1 MENFGLNSPALIPK
15 LHPDSMTI
23 GTWLLQVSA
32 KTQKYYR
39 RIVTELFIFLN
50 DRPLGLM
57 KTEELVLFLNVK
69 CKSDSTKSVYRDVLR
84 SLFSYAVSTGHISV
98 NPAVVISRIKVEDRL
113 FSKVLS
119 REQIEQMI
127 YKELCLRNK
136 LILEIIYMTG
146 IRVDELTK
154 LRVNSFREFKAA
166 VDLKVTVL
174 VEGKGKKFRTVNV
187 PVETY
192 EKLKRYWEEENIFPE
207 EPCFI
212 SRKKTEGL
220 TKPLSTVQ
228 VWRIVKAAAKKANLS
243 CSPSP
248 HWIRHT
254 SATHS
259 VENGAPIHVVQT
271 SLGHASILVT
281 GKYLDIRP
289 EKSIGSYLKPLK
301 VDL

>member
-1 MENFGLNSPALIPK
+1 MKDIIP
-15 LHPDSMTI
+15 LDHDPIQLGHPDQLTI
-23 GTWLLQVSA
+23 GTWLLQVA
-32 KTQKYYR
+32 PKTQKYYR
-39 RIVTELFIFLN
+39 RIVGEIFLFLN
-50 DRPLGLM
+50 DRPLGQM

-69 CKSDSTKSVYRDVLR
+69 CKSDSTKNVYRDVLG
-84 SLFSYAVSTGHISV
+84 SLFSYAVKTGHLTK
-98 NPAVVISRIKVEDRL
+98 NPAVVISRVKVEDRL

-127 YKELCLRNK
+127 FKEPSLRNK
-136 LILEIIYMTG
+136 LILELIYMTG

-154 LRVNSFREFKAA
+154 LCLSSFREIRSAGEVKIS
-166 VDLKVTVL
+166 VL

-187 PVETY
+187 PVETFQ
-192 EKLKRYWEEENIFPE
+192 KLKQYWDANNIFPE

-212 SRKKTEGL
+212 SRKKSDGL

-228 VWRIVKAAAKKANLS
+228 VWRIVKAAARNANLS
-243 CSPSP
+243 CEPST

-259 VENGAPIHVVQT
+259 IENGAPIHVVKA
-271 SLGHASILVT
+271 SLGHASISTT

-289 EKSIGSYLKPLK
+289 EKSIGAYIKPIK
-301 VDL
+301 SV